1 MILTMKYTEN
11 LSKLNKDSVTVAGG
25 KGASLGEM
33 MRVGILVPPG
43 FVVLSVTFQKLLEE
57 GAMCTDIKSILDSV
71 DHQNIDAL
79 EDASKKIQTSI
90 LNIKIPE
97 EVSYQIK
104 KSFNELGAQCVA
116 VRSSATNEDS
126 TSATWAGQLG
136 SYLNTTE
143 KDLLE
148 NIKKCWV
155 SLFTPRAIFYGFQNN
170 IAPQETSVSVVIQKM
185 VKSEKSGVAFSVH
198 PVTKEYNTLII
209 EAGLGLGEQ
218 VVSGHI
224 TPDSYTVDKK
234 HQKITSRNI
243 KTRTQVLS
251 DVEILEL
258 SRLVIIIEK
267 HFGFPCDIE
276 WAFEQ
281 GKLYILQSRPITT
294 LVTESSKRSSED
306 KIIIKDIMTLIAR
319 RNTDSFDASLRIES
333 WSNGLK
339 NELGLGYKT
348 IVINSDG
355 EYFVDAESERKISE
369 ALSLKG
375 VNEALSYIKKIYALK
390 DALLIQ
396 VRQEEYATVVND
408 FSKLFTYFLLAR
420 RISENVYKK
429 SSSKEKHLIEKWRSD
444 ERLFEPLDVYKKRVP
459 QDNPTGE
466 WSIIFNNN
474 DIRYVGKK
482 ITWTENETEEEDT
495 AILKGETGYPG
506 FVRGRVRVILSQDQM
521 STFKEGDILVTTMAT
536 PEYTPI
542 LGKARAF
549 ITDEGGVTS
558 HAAIISRELKKPCI
572 IGTKNATKRL
582 LDGDEVE
589 VDATDGVVRI
599 VR

>member
-1 MILTMKYTEN
+1 MKYTEN